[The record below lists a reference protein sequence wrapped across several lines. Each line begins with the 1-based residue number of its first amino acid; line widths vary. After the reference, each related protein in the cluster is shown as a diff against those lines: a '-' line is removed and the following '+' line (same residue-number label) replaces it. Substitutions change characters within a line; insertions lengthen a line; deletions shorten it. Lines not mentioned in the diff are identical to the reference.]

1 MASIIIISCKGIE
14 DVKSFKGSARSKVS
28 LKEKVEY
35 SRFENKSVINVKLN
49 GELRFEGVNTR
60 AFP

>member
-1 MASIIIISCKGIE
+1 M
-14 DVKSFKGSARSKVS
+14 KSFKGSARSKVS
-28 LKEKVEY
+28 LKGKVEY